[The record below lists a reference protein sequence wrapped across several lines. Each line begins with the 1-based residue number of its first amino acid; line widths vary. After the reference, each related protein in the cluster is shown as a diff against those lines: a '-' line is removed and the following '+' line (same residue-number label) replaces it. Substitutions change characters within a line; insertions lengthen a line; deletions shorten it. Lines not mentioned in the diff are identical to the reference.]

1 MIYPQAETEK
11 EKPWSL
17 LELSWQ
23 SHLSYLLPVLWAQG
37 PGSFLV
43 LGLTLDL
50 WPEVKV
56 SDFQLLN
63 SSHTPDLVASHL
75 LSHVL

>member
-11 EKPWSL
+11 KKAWSL

-37 PGSFLV
+37 PGCFLV
-43 LGLTLDL
+43 WGLTLDL

-63 SSHTPDLVASHL
+63 SSHTPALVASHL